1 MRHLPCSGSPFR
13 FAPPTGNPLSLP
25 LPHSADISEILSH
38 IPHRYPLIL
47 IDRMEACE
55 PGQWVR
61 VIKNV
66 SAQEWFFAG
75 VPAERRVMPQL
86 LVVEALAQS
95 SGALCYYSG
104 YFDRVAKPIVFFA
117 GIDQCRFGREARP
130 GDQLVL
136 DCKLVRHMRD
146 VVKVSGRA
154 SIDGETA
161 VELLLTAVIRDMDLS
176 AAAQVAERGRK

>member
-1 MRHLPCSGSPFR
+1 MK
-13 FAPPTGNPLSLP
+13 PPSLP
-25 LPHSADISEILSH
+25 SADIAEILTH
-38 IPHRYPLIL
+38 IPHRYPFLL

-61 VIKNV
+61 VTKNV

-75 VPAERRVMPQL
+75 IPAERRVMPQL

-104 YFDRVAKPIVFFA
+104 LMDRVAKPIIFFA
-117 GIDQCRFGREARP
+117 GIDKCVFGRDVRP

-136 DCKLVRHMRD
+136 ECKLVRAMRG
-146 VVKVSGRA
+146 VVKVTGRA
-154 SIDGETA
+154 SVDGEM
-161 VELLLTAVIRDMDLS
+161 VVDLHLTAVIRDIHE
-176 AAAQVAERGRK
+176 AAMAMTETNAASRLAGAIARP

>member
-1 MRHLPCSGSPFR
+1 MTLP
-13 FAPPTGNPLSLP
+13 ALP
-25 LPHSADISEILSH
+25 SADIGEILTH
-38 IPHRYPLIL
+38 IPHRYPFIM

-61 VIKNV
+61 VTKNV

-75 VPAERRVMPQL
+75 IPAERRVMPQM

-95 SGALCYYSG
+95 SGALCHYSG
-104 YFDRVAKPIVFFA
+104 LMDRVAKPIIFFA

-136 DCKLVRHMRD
+136 ECKLMRTLRD

-154 SIDGETA
+154 SVDGEM
-161 VELLLTAVIRDMDLS
+161 VLELQLTAVIRDMDAS
-176 AAAQVAERGRK
+176 AALQVAERHQA